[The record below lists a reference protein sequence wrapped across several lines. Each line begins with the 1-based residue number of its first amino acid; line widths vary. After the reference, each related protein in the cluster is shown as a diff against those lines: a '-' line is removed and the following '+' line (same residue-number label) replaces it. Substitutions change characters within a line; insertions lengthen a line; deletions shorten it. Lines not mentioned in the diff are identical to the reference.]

1 MLGNI
6 ISFILGA
13 NIAFIFWALLQVGKK
28 SDEEI
33 K

>member
-13 NIAFIFWALLQVGKK
+13 NRAFIFFALLQVGKK
-28 SDEEI
+28 SDKET